1 MSCSAGY
8 EDCRHEGEK
17 CDLCF
22 NGFHYEAKRRRKQYG
37 LRKTA
42 NKQDG
47 RMGSSF
53 EFSNHQKIENTLN
66 GTTTR
71 MTPNS
76 GAGRIKGDQEISGLV
91 SVMEELKTKVSEQAP
106 GKQTFTIQKKWLEKL
121 HREASAVNKEMW
133 YLKFSFHETENE
145 DYVIVEAD
153 QILSM
158 VYTLSEDRKKAI
170 AAQRRIDT
178 AERRADLEEAK
189 NVVAAAKIAYLEALL
204 QQHEIQWE
212 E

>member
-1 MSCSAGY
+1 MSCSVGY
-8 EDCRHEGEK
+8 DDCRHEGDK

-22 NGFHYEAKRRRKQYG
+22 NGFHYEAKPQRKQYG

-76 GAGRIKGDQEISGLV
+76 GAGRIKGDQEIRGLV
-91 SVMEELKTKVSEQAP
+91 TVMEELKTKVAEQVP
-106 GKQTFTIQKKWLEKL
+106 GKQTFTLQKKWLEKL
-121 HREASAVNKEMW
+121 HREATAANKEIW
-133 YLKFSFHETENE
+133 YLKFCFHETENE
-145 DYVIVEAD
+145 DYVVVEAD

-158 VYTLSEDRKKAI
+158 VYTLVEDRKKAI
-170 AAQRRIDT
+170 AAQRKIET

-189 NVVAAAKIAYLEALL
+189 NVVTAAKIAYLEALL
-204 QQHEIQWE
+204 KQNGIDFKE
-212 E
+212 